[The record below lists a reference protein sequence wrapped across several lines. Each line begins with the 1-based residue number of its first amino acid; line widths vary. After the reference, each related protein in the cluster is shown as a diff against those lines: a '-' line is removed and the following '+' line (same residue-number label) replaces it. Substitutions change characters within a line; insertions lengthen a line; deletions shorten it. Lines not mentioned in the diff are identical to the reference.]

1 MPVAPRTPTGTGEVG
16 CCIVVFGYLEMC
28 EDLPDEISLE
38 PLLGLETCIDVRP
51 DVVSDVLNAGVVDFG
66 DVDDNEAMLAF
77 AQDDE

>member
-1 MPVAPRTPTGTGEVG
+1 
-16 CCIVVFGYLEMC
+16 MC

-77 AQDDE
+77 AQDDEWADGLTITFLISCRRLWTR